1 MNGRLRKTEWV
12 VLKYGH
18 LYVSDFTGKKDE
30 VFDIQLTEDEQRAF
44 KFDTSQ
50 TFRVAQVKRLM
61 ALGIGLTVE
70 KRSRT
75 KFIPNI
81 ILR

>member
-18 LYVSDFTGKKDE
+18 LYVSDFTGRKDE
-30 VFDIQLTEDEQRAF
+30 VFDIRLTEDEQRAYE
-44 KFDTSQ
+44 FDTSQ
-50 TFRVAQVKRLM
+50 TFRKAQVKRLM
-61 ALGIGLTVE
+61 ELGIGLTEE
-70 KRSRT
+70 KRSRE
-75 KFIPNI
+75 KFIPNL

>member
-1 MNGRLRKTEWV
+1 MNGRLCKTEWV
-12 VLKYGH
+12 VLKYGR

-30 VFDIQLTEDEQRAF
+30 VLDIRLTEDEQRAF

>member
-50 TFRVAQVKRLM
+50 TFRVAQVKRLL
-61 ALGIGLTVE
+61 ALGIGLTEE
-70 KRSRT
+70 KRSRA
-75 KFIPNI
+75 KFIPNL

>member
-1 MNGRLRKTEWV
+1 MNGRLRKTEWS

-70 KRSRT
+70 SRSRT
-75 KFIPNI
+75 KFIPNL

>member
-1 MNGRLRKTEWV
+1 MNGRLCKTEWV

-50 TFRVAQVKRLM
+50 TFRIAQVKRLM
-61 ALGIGLTVE
+61 ALGIGLTEE
-70 KRSRT
+70 KRSRA
-75 KFIPNI
+75 KFIPNL

>member
-1 MNGRLRKTEWV
+1 MNGRLCKTEWII
-12 VLKYGH
+12 LKYGH

-30 VFDIQLTEDEQRAF
+30 VFDIRLTEDEQRAF

-50 TFRVAQVKRLM
+50 TFRVAQVKRLLE
-61 ALGIGLTVE
+61 LGIGLTVE
-70 KRSRT
+70 SRSRT
-75 KFIPNI
+75 KFIPNL

>member
-61 ALGIGLTVE
+61 ALGIGLTEE
-70 KRSRT
+70 KRSRA
-75 KFIPNI
+75 KFIPNL

>member
-1 MNGRLRKTEWV
+1 MNGRLCKTEWV

-30 VFDIQLTEDEQRAF
+30 VLDIRLTEDEQRAF

-70 KRSRT
+70 SRSRT
-75 KFIPNI
+75 KFIPNL

>member
-1 MNGRLRKTEWV
+1 MNGRLCKTECII
-12 VLKYGH
+12 LKYGH
-18 LYVSDFTGKKDE
+18 LYVTDFTGKKDGI
-30 VFDIQLTEDEQRAF
+30 FDIRLTEDEQIAF

-50 TFRVAQVKRLM
+50 TFREAQVKRLM

-70 KRSRT
+70 KRSRK

>member
-1 MNGRLRKTEWV
+1 MNGRKRKTEWV
-12 VLKYGH
+12 VLKHGH

-30 VFDIQLTEDEQRAF
+30 VFDIQITEDEERAYE
-44 KFDTSQ
+44 FDTSQ
-50 TFRVAQVKRLM
+50 TFREAQVKRLM

-70 KRSRT
+70 SRSRT
-75 KFIPNI
+75 KFIPNL

>member
-1 MNGRLRKTEWV
+1 MNGRLRKTEWII
-12 VLKYGH
+12 LKYGH
-18 LYVSDFTGKKDE
+18 LYVSDFTGKKDGI
-30 VFDIQLTEDEQRAF
+30 FDIRLTEVKERAYE
-44 KFDTSQ
+44 FDTSQ
-50 TFRVAQVKRLM
+50 TFRKAQVKRLM

-70 KRSRT
+70 KRSRA

>member
-1 MNGRLRKTEWV
+1 MNGRLCKTECII
-12 VLKYGH
+12 LKYGH

-30 VFDIQLTEDEQRAF
+30 VFDIRLTEDEQRAF

-50 TFRVAQVKRLM
+50 TFRIAQVKRLM

-70 KRSRT
+70 KRSRK

>member
-1 MNGRLRKTEWV
+1 MNGRLCKTEWV
-12 VLKYGH
+12 VLKHGH

-30 VFDIQLTEDEQRAF
+30 VLDIRLTEDEQRAC

-50 TFRVAQVKRLM
+50 TFRVAQVKRLL
-61 ALGIGLTVE
+61 ALGIGLTEE

-75 KFIPNI
+75 KFIPNL

>member
-12 VLKYGH
+12 VLKHGH

-30 VFDIQLTEDEQRAF
+30 VFDIRLTEDEQRAF

-50 TFRVAQVKRLM
+50 TSRESQVKRLM
-61 ALGIGLTVE
+61 ALGSGLTEE
-70 KRSRT
+70 KRSRA
-75 KFIPNI
+75 KFIPN
-81 ILR
+81 

>member
-1 MNGRLRKTEWV
+1 MNGRKCKTEWI
-12 VLKYGH
+12 VLRYGH

-30 VFDIQLTEDEQRAF
+30 VFDIRLTEDEQRAF

-50 TFRVAQVKRLM
+50 TFRVAQVKRLL
-61 ALGIGLTVE
+61 ALGIGLTEE

-75 KFIPNI
+75 KFIPNL

>member
-1 MNGRLRKTEWV
+1 MSGRLCKTECII
-12 VLKYGH
+12 LKYGH
-18 LYVSDFTGKKDE
+18 LYVTDFTGKKDGI
-30 VFDIQLTEDEQRAF
+30 FDIRLTEDEQRAF

-70 KRSRT
+70 SRSRT
-75 KFIPNI
+75 KFIPNL

>member
-12 VLKYGH
+12 VLKHGR
-18 LYVSDFTGKKDE
+18 LYVSEFTGKKDGI
-30 VFDIQLTEDEQRAF
+30 FDIRLAEDEERAF

-50 TFRVAQVKRLM
+50 TFREAQVKRLTE
-61 ALGIGLTVE
+61 LGIGLTEE

>member
-12 VLKYGH
+12 VLKHGH

-30 VFDIQLTEDEQRAF
+30 VFDIRLTEDEQRAF

-50 TFRVAQVKRLM
+50 TFRESQVKRLM
-61 ALGIGLTVE
+61 ALGIGLTLE
-70 KRSRT
+70 SRSRT

>member
-50 TFRVAQVKRLM
+50 TFRIAQVKRLM
-61 ALGIGLTVE
+61 TLGIGLTEE
-70 KRSRT
+70 KRSRA
-75 KFIPNI
+75 KFIPNL

>member
-1 MNGRLRKTEWV
+1 MNGRLCKTEWA

-50 TFRVAQVKRLM
+50 TFRIAQVKRLM
-61 ALGIGLTVE
+61 ALGIGLTEE

-75 KFIPNI
+75 KFIPNL

>member
-18 LYVSDFTGKKDE
+18 LYVSDFTGKKDG
-30 VFDIQLTEDEQRAF
+30 VFDIQLTEDEQRAYE
-44 KFDTSQ
+44 FDTSQ
-50 TFRVAQVKRLM
+50 TFRKAQVKRLL

-70 KRSRT
+70 SRSRT

>member
-1 MNGRLRKTEWV
+1 MNGRMCKTEWV
-12 VLKYGH
+12 VLKHGH

-30 VFDIQLTEDEQRAF
+30 VFDIRLTEDEQRAF

-70 KRSRT
+70 KRSRS
-75 KFIPNI
+75 KFIPNL

>member
-1 MNGRLRKTEWV
+1 MNGRLCKTEWA

-30 VFDIQLTEDEQRAF
+30 VFDIRLTEDEQRAF

-50 TFRVAQVKRLM
+50 TFRIAQVKRLM
-61 ALGIGLTVE
+61 ALGIGLTEE
-70 KRSRT
+70 KRSRA
-75 KFIPNI
+75 KFIPNL

>member
-1 MNGRLRKTEWV
+1 MNGRLCKTEWS

-18 LYVSDFTGKKDE
+18 LYV
-30 VFDIQLTEDEQRAF
+30 FDIIGKNGDVYDIRLTEDEQRAF

-50 TFRVAQVKRLM
+50 TFRESQVKRLM
-61 ALGIGLTVE
+61 ALGIGLTE
-70 KRSRT
+70 GKRSRA
-75 KFIPNI
+75 KFIPNL

>member
-30 VFDIQLTEDEQRAF
+30 VFDIQLTEGEQRAF

-50 TFRVAQVKRLM
+50 TFREAQVKRLM
-61 ALGIGLTVE
+61 ALGIGLTEE
-70 KRSRT
+70 KRSRA
-75 KFIPNI
+75 KFIPNL

>member
-50 TFRVAQVKRLM
+50 TFREAQVDRLM
-61 ALGIGLTVE
+61 ALGIGLMEE
-70 KRSRT
+70 KRSRS
-75 KFIPNI
+75 KFIPNL

>member
-12 VLKYGH
+12 VLKHGH

-30 VFDIQLTEDEQRAF
+30 VFDIRLTEDEQRAF

-50 TFRVAQVKRLM
+50 TFRIAQVKRLM
-61 ALGIGLTVE
+61 TLGIGLTEE
-70 KRSRT
+70 KRSRA
-75 KFIPNI
+75 KFIPNL

>member
-12 VLKYGH
+12 VLKHGH

-30 VFDIQLTEDEQRAF
+30 VLDIRLTEDEQRAF

-70 KRSRT
+70 SRSRT
-75 KFIPNI
+75 KFIPNL

>member
-1 MNGRLRKTEWV
+1 MNGRMCKTEWV

-30 VFDIQLTEDEQRAF
+30 VFDIRLTEDDQRAF

-50 TFRVAQVKRLM
+50 TFRVAQVKRLL
-61 ALGIGLTVE
+61 ALGIGLTEE
-70 KRSRT
+70 KRRRA
-75 KFIPNI
+75 KFIPNL

>member
-18 LYVSDFTGKKDE
+18 LYVSDFTGKKDGI
-30 VFDIQLTEDEQRAF
+30 FDIRLTEDEQRAF

-50 TFRVAQVKRLM
+50 TFRTST
-61 ALGIGLTVE
+61 G
-70 KRSRT
+70 
-75 KFIPNI
+75 
-81 ILR
+81 

>member
-30 VFDIQLTEDEQRAF
+30 VLDIRLTEDEQRAF

-70 KRSRT
+70 SRSRT
-75 KFIPNI
+75 KFIPNL

>member
-1 MNGRLRKTEWV
+1 MNGRLCKTEWV

-18 LYVSDFTGKKDE
+18 LYVTDFTGKKDGI
-30 VFDIQLTEDEQRAF
+30 FDIRLTEDRERAYE
-44 KFDTSQ
+44 FDTSQ
-50 TFRVAQVKRLM
+50 TFRKAQVKRLL
-61 ALGIGLTVE
+61 ALGIGLTEE

-75 KFIPNI
+75 KFIPNL

>member
-1 MNGRLRKTEWV
+1 MNGRLCKTECII
-12 VLKYGH
+12 LKYGH

-30 VFDIQLTEDEQRAF
+30 VLDIRLTEDEQRAF

-70 KRSRT
+70 SRSRT
-75 KFIPNI
+75 KFIPNL

>member
-1 MNGRLRKTEWV
+1 MNGRMRKTEWV
-12 VLKYGH
+12 VLKHGH
-18 LYVSDFTGKKDE
+18 LYVSDFTGKKDG
-30 VFDIQLTEDEQRAF
+30 VFDIRLTDDEQKAIR
-44 KFDTSQ
+44 FDSSQ
-50 TFRVAQVKRLM
+50 TFRKAQVKRLM

-75 KFIPNI
+75 KFIPNL

>member
-1 MNGRLRKTEWV
+1 MNGRLCKTEWS

-18 LYVSDFTGKKDE
+18 LYVSDIIGKYGD
-30 VFDIQLTEDEQRAF
+30 VFDIGLTENDQRAIT
-44 KFDTSQ
+44 FDTSQ
-50 TFRVAQVKRLM
+50 TFEKAKVKRLM
-61 ALGIGLTVE
+61 AIGIGLTVE

>member
-1 MNGRLRKTEWV
+1 MNGRLCKTEWV
-12 VLKYGH
+12 VLKHGH
-18 LYVSDFTGKKDE
+18 LYVADFTGKKDGI
-30 VFDIQLTEDEQRAF
+30 FDIRLTEDRERAYE
-44 KFDTSQ
+44 FDTSQ
-50 TFRVAQVKRLM
+50 TFRKAQVKRLL

>member
-12 VLKYGH
+12 VLKHGH

-50 TFRVAQVKRLM
+50 TFRIAQVKRLM
-61 ALGIGLTVE
+61 ALGIGLTEE
-70 KRSRT
+70 KRSRA
-75 KFIPNI
+75 KFIPNL

>member
-30 VFDIQLTEDEQRAF
+30 VFDIRLTEDVQRAF

-50 TFRVAQVKRLM
+50 TFREAQVKRLM
-61 ALGIGLTVE
+61 ASGIGLTVE